1 MSLYIPRCDTRS
13 LPRYNNYES
22 DADYEDACKNF
33 IAKQFR
39 MQKIGIVE
47 RVDLVR
53 KTNPQGYYYFIA
65 FIHFEK
71 WFEDHAAAQAL
82 QTSIAEDTKAKLQ
95 YNERWYWIV
104 NENKNPRTT
113 DQLRTE
119 KMARLEETCA
129 RQAEQMAAMMQ
140 QLNLLSSQVAS
151 SVLPQEDQD
160 GFQPQPRGRSPV
172 KKRRIARP
180 SPTEV
185 TLADHVSTAMKK
197 LTVNTDFKA
206 TEYDLSFQPDVEAGI
221 VQHPDDFA
229 AVDEAIAKGH
239 VATRKKLTVNV
250 NVNDTYPDT
259 DLDDQSSTGTPDAG
273 LVAAEE

>member
-1 MSLYIPRCDTRS
+1 MSSICFIRS
-13 LPRYNNYES
+13 Y
-22 DADYEDACKNF
+22 
-33 IAKQFR
+33 
-39 MQKIGIVE
+39 
-47 RVDLVR
+47 
-53 KTNPQGYYYFIA
+53 IA

-140 QLNLLSSQVAS
+140 QLNLLSTQVAS

-160 GFQPQPRGRSPV
+160 GFQPQPRCRSPV

-180 SPTEV
+180 SPKEV
-185 TLADHVSTAMKK
+185 TLADHVTSALEK
-197 LTVNTDFKA
+197 LAVSPSEN
-206 TEYDLSFQPDVEAGI
+206 TEYDPSFQPDVEAGI

-229 AVDEAIAKGH
+229 AVKDAVTNGH
-239 VATRKKLTVNV
+239 VATRKKLTVK
-250 NVNDTYPDT
+250 T
-259 DLDDQSSTGTPDAG
+259 DFKEDGEIAQA
-273 LVAAEE
+273 V